1 MLVGQGSR
9 VIVMYLDLYKG
20 LGLKAENLSKYNTPL
35 VGFNHRMVVL
45 EGQISLPV
53 NIEGKEVT

>member
-35 VGFNHRMVVL
+35 VGFNGRMVVL

-53 NIEGKEVT
+53 NI

>member
-1 MLVGQGSR
+1 
-9 VIVMYLDLYKG
+9 MYLDLYKG

-35 VGFNHRMVVL
+35 VGFNGRMAVL

>member
-20 LGLKAENLSKYNTPL
+20 LRLKAENLSKYNTPL
-35 VGFNHRMVVL
+35 VGFNGRMAVL